1 MKDIF
6 KYLIDSAVNDSLS
19 KASEE
24 IKKLNDKKDV
34 INRIIDNTVNE
45 IKKESFERRER
56 EQSSFSEKIYTD
68 EPILFVASKM
78 KNYTPKE
85 ILEMRKLERNASWSA
100 MSDPGMFYKQ
110 AKLME
115 NYEDDYEFTG
125 DFQRFYPTY
134 RSMSLAELRGYFS
147 WRSKVRRGEIV
158 KTSLSFVFVYIYELL
173 NLIGCE
179 NEFEGYNKLIE
190 IFDSYGAIDKRI
202 LQYKKNWVNDFIVYY
217 DLPKELYLQNE
228 SDGGDFEN
236 ALITLENYED
246 KTDTEIFEALC
257 AFSSYNIKAT
267 PFYREYESDV
277 VAVTAKLYKKL
288 SLYHKKHRKTSLI
301 EKLFG
306 KSFQGSY
313 FMFNVA
319 VFYEREKHPDAEY
332 AVNGILKYTCKNGS
346 WYQERTFKIKGKN
359 AEIREILKN
368 IDCLMREKFNF
379 KHKLTR
385 VESTKL
391 MLDMI
396 NECIDERIKEN
407 KENEKKVINIDLS
420 KLQNIRDVSL
430 ITQNKLIVEEEV
442 DISEENLTFLP
453 EEEAE
458 LITETENEVTEIIK
472 DTAQTKEENPDI
484 TNETDLS
491 DDEFK
496 FTSMLVRDENYK
508 EYLKSRGIMLSV
520 IIDSVNEKLFDVFG
534 DTVID
539 FDGETPEIIEDYIDE
554 LKGLL
559 KI

>member
-1 MKDIF
+1 
-6 KYLIDSAVNDSLS
+6 
-19 KASEE
+19 
-24 IKKLNDKKDV
+24 
-34 INRIIDNTVNE
+34 
-45 IKKESFERRER
+45 
-56 EQSSFSEKIYTD
+56 
-68 EPILFVASKM
+68 
-78 KNYTPKE
+78 
-85 ILEMRKLERNASWSA
+85 
-100 MSDPGMFYKQ
+100 
-110 AKLME
+110 
-115 NYEDDYEFTG
+115 
-125 DFQRFYPTY
+125 
-134 RSMSLAELRGYFS
+134 
-147 WRSKVRRGEIV
+147 
-158 KTSLSFVFVYIYELL
+158 
-173 NLIGCE
+173 
-179 NEFEGYNKLIE
+179 
-190 IFDSYGAIDKRI
+190 
-202 LQYKKNWVNDFIVYY
+202 
-217 DLPKELYLQNE
+217 
-228 SDGGDFEN
+228 
-236 ALITLENYED
+236 
-246 KTDTEIFEALC
+246 
-257 AFSSYNIKAT
+257 
-267 PFYREYESDV
+267 
-277 VAVTAKLYKKL
+277 
-288 SLYHKKHRKTSLI
+288 
-301 EKLFG
+301 
-306 KSFQGSY
+306 
-313 FMFNVA
+313 
-319 VFYEREKHPDAEY
+319 
-332 AVNGILKYTCKNGS
+332 
-346 WYQERTFKIKGKN
+346 FKITGKN

-396 NECIDERIKEN
+396 NECIEERIKEN

-430 ITQNKLIVEEEV
+430 ITQNKLIVEEEE

-458 LITETENEVTEIIK
+458 LFTETENEVTEIIK

-534 DTVID
+534 DMVID